1 MLFLLNYYDLKKD
14 KRLSKE
20 HADRTRQIKY
30 GDKNYNNR
38 EKSKQTCLEKYGV
51 DNPFKDKQRM
61 RNSYISKLGVDHPMH
76 DDEIVKKCV
85 SNHDYESSISKGHRT
100 NLLKERIIIL

>member
-1 MLFLLNYYDLKKD
+1 MRTWEEKPSSIKNKQNNLLKQISKEDLEYYYIIENNTFESTIEHFNLITSDLLFLLNYYDLKKD

-38 EKSKQTCLEKYGV
+38 
-51 DNPFKDKQRM
+51 
-61 RNSYISKLGVDHPMH
+61 
-76 DDEIVKKCV
+76 
-85 SNHDYESSISKGHRT
+85 
-100 NLLKERIIIL
+100 